1 MAKAKKQE
9 YEVTIISRETITTYP
24 RIGEAVR
31 TVLVTYQAA
40 DLPPATISIPE
51 AEYSLE
57 EEKKRI
63 RADIERRLKVKPEVY
78 RV

>member
-1 MAKAKKQE
+1 MAEEKKQE

-31 TVLVTYQAA
+31 TVMVTYQAA
-40 DLPPATISIPE
+40 DLPPATLSIPE

>member
-31 TVLVTYQAA
+31 TVMVTYQAA

>member
-1 MAKAKKQE
+1 MAKEKREE
-9 YEVTIISRETITTYP
+9 YEVTIISREEVTTYP

-31 TVLVTYQAA
+31 TVQVTYQAA
-40 DLPPATISIPE
+40 DLPPATIPILK

-63 RADIERRLKVKPEVY
+63 REDIERRLKVKPEVY